1 MSRTVIRQHPVAG
14 ARMQRPPP
22 SRAVPHALR
31 PRAAARPSP
40 AGYGNRLATAAQ
52 LMIASAFML
61 LAVTV
66 PAAAALAFIG
76 TMPTVAAWIAETNER
91 RGLTFC
97 VGALNLAGVALAV
110 MFFILD
116 TSPTLGLSGYIS
128 SPIVWAG
135 MYGTAA
141 IGWGLFMSIPPLI
154 QSAEVYRR
162 RKRLSELRRFRRGLV
177 EEWGEEV
184 TADSPAA
191 DLTDER

>member
-1 MSRTVIRQHPVAG
+1 MSRTVTRQGPVAG
-14 ARMQRPPP
+14 VRMQPA
-22 SRAVPHALR
+22 SRSLPQALR
-31 PRAAARPSP
+31 PGAAARRSR
-40 AGYGNRLATAAQ
+40 AGYGSRLATAAQ

-61 LAVTV
+61 LAVTA

-116 TSPTLGLSGYIS
+116 TSPSLALSRYLA

-162 RKRLSELRRFRRGLV
+162 RKRLSELRRFRRALI

-184 TADSPAA
+184 AADSPATDLA
-191 DLTDER
+191 DEQ